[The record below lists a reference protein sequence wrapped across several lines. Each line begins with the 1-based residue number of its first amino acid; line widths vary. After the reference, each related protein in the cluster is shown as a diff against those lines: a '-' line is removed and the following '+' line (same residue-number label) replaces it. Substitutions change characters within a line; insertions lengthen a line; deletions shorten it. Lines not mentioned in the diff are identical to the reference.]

1 MIHISR
7 NFLALSSSLLIGVLQ
22 STVLSAQPIVISD
35 LVEGKAVVELVD
47 QKSRTVLLRDDHGDL
62 ETIIASPEVR
72 NLAQVHPGDHVLVS
86 VHRSVALEM
95 SKPGSAPVTAV
106 EETAVR
112 AKPGM
117 KPAAYRGQ
125 TVQAR
130 VQILNID
137 LDHRTVS
144 FVGPARILRVVEITD
159 PRLLEFV
166 RTLHEGDEVDVSTD
180 LVSLHVL
187 SLHKDNG
194 DCGLSSI
201 DGDGWGTI
209 NGPR

>member
-1 MIHISR
+1 MRSLVR
-7 NFLALSSSLLIGVLQ
+7 FLVAGGGVALASLGPSPLA
-22 STVLSAQPIVISD
+22 AQPVVISD
-35 LVEGKAVVELVD
+35 LLEGKAVVKLVD
-47 QKSRTVLLRDDHGDL
+47 LKSRTVLLRDDHGDL

-95 SKPGSAPVTAV
+95 SKAGSAPATAV

-130 VQILNID
+130 AQILNID

-144 FVGPARILRVVEITD
+144 FVGPARILRVIEVTD

-166 RTLHEGDEVDVSTD
+166 RTLHEGDEVDVTYNSV
-180 LVSLHVL
+180 LLHVL
-187 SLHKDNG
+187 PLRKDNG
-194 DCGLSSI
+194 DCGLSRMT
-201 DGDGWGTI
+201 GDGWGTI
-209 NGPR
+209 NAPR

>member
-1 MIHISR
+1 MRSVAR
-7 NFLALSSSLLIGVLQ
+7 FLVAGGGVALASLGPSSLV
-22 STVLSAQPIVISD
+22 AQPVVMSD
-35 LVEGKAVVELVD
+35 LVEAKAVAESVD
-47 QKSRTVLLRDDHGDL
+47 LKSRTVLLRDEHGDL

-95 SKPGSAPVTAV
+95 SKAGSAPVTAV
-106 EETAVR
+106 EQTAVR

-117 KPAAYRGQ
+117 RPAAYRGQ

-166 RTLHEGDEVDVSTD
+166 RTLHEGDEVDITYRLGIAARVVPTQ
-180 LVSLHVL
+180 
-187 SLHKDNG
+187 G
-194 DCGLSSI
+194 
-201 DGDGWGTI
+201 
-209 NGPR
+209 

>member
-1 MIHISR
+1 MQPSR
-7 NFLALSSSLLIGVLQ
+7 SGAPIIRLGEKHLDPYFPQLSCSEQQFADWGAAEHGPER
-22 STVLSAQPIVISD
+22 SAHRYKRPCRGQGGGRVSRP
-35 LVEGKAVVELVD
+35 E
-47 QKSRTVLLRDDHGDL
+47 SRTVLLRDDHGDL

-106 EETAVR
+106 EETAVQ

-166 RTLHEGDEVDVSTD
+166 RTLHEGDEVDVTYR
-180 LVSLHVL
+180 LGIAARVVPAQ
-187 SLHKDNG
+187 G
-194 DCGLSSI
+194 
-201 DGDGWGTI
+201 
-209 NGPR
+209 

>member
-1 MIHISR
+1 MEVERADNRTWRTIPPKGIGFNMRSIAR
-7 NFLALSSSLLIGVLQ
+7 FLVAWSGVVLASVGASSLV
-22 STVLSAQPIVISD
+22 AQPVVISD
-35 LVEGKAVVELVD
+35 LVEGKAVVESVD
-47 QKSRTVLLRDDHGDL
+47 LKNRTVLLRDGHGDL

-95 SKPGSAPVTAV
+95 SKAGSAPVTAV

-144 FVGPARILRVVEITD
+144 FVGPGRILRVIEVTD

-166 RTLHEGDEVDVSTD
+166 RTLHEGDEVDVTY
-180 LVSLHVL
+180 SLGIAARVVPAQ
-187 SLHKDNG
+187 G
-194 DCGLSSI
+194 
-201 DGDGWGTI
+201 
-209 NGPR
+209 

>member
-1 MIHISR
+1 MRSIAR
-7 NFLALSSSLLIGVLQ
+7 FLVAWSGVVLASLGASSLA
-22 STVLSAQPIVISD
+22 AQPVVISD
-35 LVEGKAVVELVD
+35 LVEGKAVVESVD
-47 QKSRTVLLRDDHGDL
+47 LKSRTVLLRDDHGDL

-72 NLAQVHPGDHVLVS
+72 NLARVNPGDHVLVS

-95 SKPGSAPVTAV
+95 SKADSAPVTAV

-117 KPAAYRGQ
+117 KPAAYRGK
-125 TVQAR
+125 TVKAR

-144 FVGPARILRVVEITD
+144 FVGPARILRVIEVAD

-166 RTLHEGDEVDVSTD
+166 RTLHEGDEVDVTY
-180 LVSLHVL
+180 SLGIAARVVPAQ
-187 SLHKDNG
+187 G
-194 DCGLSSI
+194 
-201 DGDGWGTI
+201 
-209 NGPR
+209 

>member
-35 LVEGKAVVELVD
+35 LVEGKAVVESVD

-166 RTLHEGDEVDVSTD
+166 RTLHEGDEVDVTYR
-180 LVSLHVL
+180 LGIAARVVPAQ
-187 SLHKDNG
+187 G
-194 DCGLSSI
+194 
-201 DGDGWGTI
+201 
-209 NGPR
+209 